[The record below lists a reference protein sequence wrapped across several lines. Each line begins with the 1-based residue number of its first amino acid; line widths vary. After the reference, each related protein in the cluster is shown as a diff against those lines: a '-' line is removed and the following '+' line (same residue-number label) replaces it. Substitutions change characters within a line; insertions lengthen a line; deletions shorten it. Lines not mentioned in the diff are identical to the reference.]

1 MAMHINNEGI
11 EPAYEYPW
19 WTPEKVKKR
28 LFQLIDKE
36 TDLVQGC
43 LIMNLCKYVDLMR
56 ESIDSAYFLGS
67 ILHYAELI
75 SNNPMEDTNAE
86 N

>member
-1 MAMHINNEGI
+1 MHINNEGI

-36 TDLVQGC
+36 TDLVQGY
-43 LIMNLCKYVDLMR
+43 LIMNLCKHVDLMR

-75 SNNPMEDTNAE
+75 ANNPMEDTNAE